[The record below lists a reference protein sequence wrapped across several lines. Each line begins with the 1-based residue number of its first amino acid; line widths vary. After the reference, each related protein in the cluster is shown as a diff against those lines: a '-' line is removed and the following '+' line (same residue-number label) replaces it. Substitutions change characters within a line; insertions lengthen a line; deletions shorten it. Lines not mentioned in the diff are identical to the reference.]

1 MTTTPS
7 PTTAAPHRVHRPGL
21 RATAKA
27 LPEHTRAHNRSM
39 VLQHLFHAGPS
50 SRADLAR
57 STGLTRVTISDLVG
71 ELMAADLVEE
81 AGVANQTRVGKP
93 ATLIRM
99 RTDEFAIVAVDVAD
113 DLEMRGAVLNL
124 TGDILERRSVSQ
136 EGQRGEATITTLLEL
151 CRELLGATELP
162 VIGVGVASPGVINS
176 LGTVLQAPNRGWFDV
191 PLAERLATEL
201 GIPAHVANDAN
212 TSALAEY
219 TLGGADGSGLLT
231 LTVRHGVGAGLV
243 LHGDLVRGPGHAAG
257 ELGHVTVIDEDSGE
271 KPARCACGRD
281 GCLETILSAPALRAR
296 VSGLD
301 PQDSDAALASVGRR
315 LGIVLAPVVSA
326 LDLNEILLCGPQELL
341 AGPLAEAALDTIRQ
355 RSMPVSSTGLDIR
368 MAALGPDVALQGAA
382 VLVLS
387 GQLGVT

>member
-1 MTTTPS
+1 MRNTPRRL
-7 PTTAAPHRVHRPGL
+7 PGPGL

-39 VLQHLFHAGPS
+39 VLQHLFHEGPS

-57 STGLTRVTISDLVG
+57 ATGLTRVTVSDLVG
-71 ELMAADLVEE
+71 ELMAAELVEE
-81 AGVANQTRVGKP
+81 AGIANQTRVGKP
-93 ATLIRM
+93 ATLVRM

-113 DLEMRGAVLNL
+113 DLEMRGAVMNL
-124 TGDILERRSVSQ
+124 TGDILERRSASQ
-136 EGQRGEATITTLLEL
+136 DGLRGEETTAALVAL
-151 CRELLGATELP
+151 CRELVAATTLP
-162 VIGVGVASPGVINS
+162 VVGVGVASPGVINAA
-176 LGTVLQAPNRGWFDV
+176 GVVVQAPNRGWFDV
-191 PLAERLATEL
+191 PLAERLTAEL

-219 TLGGADGSGLLT
+219 TLGGAEGAGLLT
-231 LTVRHGVGAGLV
+231 LTVRHGVGAGV
-243 LHGDLVRGPGHAAG
+243 ILHGALVRGPGDAAG
-257 ELGHVTVIDEDSGE
+257 ELGHVTVIDEGSGE
-271 KPARCACGRD
+271 EPLACACGRS

-296 VSGLD
+296 VRGLT
-301 PQDSDAALASVGRR
+301 PPDSDAALASVGRR
-315 LGIVLAPVVSA
+315 LGAALAPVVSA

-341 AGPLAEAALDTIRQ
+341 DGPLAQAALDTITH
-355 RSMPVSSTGLDIR
+355 RSMPVVAAGLEVR